1 MLHDTA
7 HSTGTSMWY
16 ALTESHRPCTAL
28 IQLCHSTRA
37 AHPSIAAPQTH
48 LIFPMTPVRAELVT
62 PAARLM
68 PAMLRELM
76 ALTISISSLPADLC
90 ASRDLVS
97 RPPTSLPAASWA
109 AWAEL
114 TARRLLA
121 LTTAAAGRQ
130 QQACRQQQSI
140 VSEER
145 LTASD
150 STSDAWGQGTA
161 AVLQQLGQCLYELG

>member
-1 MLHDTA
+1 
-7 HSTGTSMWY
+7 
-16 ALTESHRPCTAL
+16 
-28 IQLCHSTRA
+28 
-37 AHPSIAAPQTH
+37 
-48 LIFPMTPVRAELVT
+48 
-62 PAARLM
+62 
-68 PAMLRELM
+68 
-76 ALTISISSLPADLC
+76 
-90 ASRDLVS
+90 
-97 RPPTSLPAASWA
+97 
-109 AWAEL
+109 L